1 MAHRSLTSSIE
12 DFLADL
18 ARQGRSVHTL
28 RAYRT
33 DLTAFT
39 RTFAGTP
46 QDITPQ
52 ILRTYLTTLTDKA
65 PATRARHEASL
76 ASWMGWA
83 YRADIITADPMTRL
97 DRTQLP
103 IPAPRPI
110 PTSQVTAVLGAI
122 PKSRDRDRLLFH
134 LIYTTG
140 LRIGEAL
147 SIEVDHLD
155 LTRDDEHVTIRG
167 KGGRRRTVLL
177 DDPSVVTMLRRYL
190 RARGY
195 RHGPLFRAEKNHVG
209 GPLRYASARQL
220 WANYRAKAQVNATI
234 HQLRHVHATELVNA
248 GVSLETI
255 RRRLGHANTQ
265 TVQRYAEQTDA
276 TADAEIRSWR
286 RGTNTP
292 TPR

>member
-1 MAHRSLTSSIE
+1 VPVPARWFYRYRRNSDQAGDGAGMAHGSLAASIA

-18 ARQGRSVHTL
+18 ARQGRSGHTL
-28 RAYRT
+28 RAYRG
-33 DLTAFT
+33 DLAAFT

-52 ILRTYLTTLTDKA
+52 ILRTYLTTLATKA

-76 ASWMGWA
+76 ASFLGWA
-83 YRADIITADPMTRL
+83 YRAEIITADPMTRL

-110 PTSQVTAVLGAI
+110 PTGQVIAVLGAI
-122 PKSRDRDRLLFH
+122 PTSRDRDRLLFH

-147 SIEVDHLD
+147 SIEVDDLD

-177 DDPSVVTMLRRYL
+177 DDPSLVAMLRRYL

-195 RHGPLFRAEKNHVG
+195 RHGPLFRAG
-209 GPLRYASARQL
+209 SA
-220 WANYRAKAQVNATI
+220 A
-234 HQLRHVHATELVNA
+234 
-248 GVSLETI
+248 
-255 RRRLGHANTQ
+255 RR
-265 TVQRYAEQTDA
+265 
-276 TADAEIRSWR
+276 TAR
-286 RGTNTP
+286 
-292 TPR
+292 